1 MLDTNDIQVLR
12 EMFTEHEVRFDQKLD
27 RLRDDLSAKIEQE
40 CSKVHDDVIDVINM
54 NIILQLNR
62 FDARATKL
70 ERLQSRA

>member
-40 CSKVHDDVIDVINM
+40 CSKVRDDVIDVINM
-54 NIILQLNR
+54 NIIPQLNR
-62 FDARATKL
+62 FDARATRL